1 MVVRFFPF
9 PFPTS
14 SDGAM
19 AFYVPL
25 PFDDIE
31 QAAPGK
37 VLRLEVSFFLPG
49 VLVRFLCK
57 LGWLFGT
64 GFFLGCVDTCCC
76 VSFGIFLTHTL
87 TEWYIAS
94 LVWHFGSRRY
104 LPILINC

>member
-1 MVVRFFPF
+1 VDGRHGGKQRRGGEVSRLIGRRMVVRFFPF

-25 PFDDIE
+25 PFDDRE

-57 LGWLFGT
+57 LVG
-64 GFFLGCVDTCCC
+64 FLGLD
-76 VSFGIFLTHTL
+76 S
-87 TEWYIAS
+87 
-94 LVWHFGSRRY
+94 SRAV
-104 LPILINC
+104 

>member
-1 MVVRFFPF
+1 
-9 PFPTS
+9 
-14 SDGAM
+14 M

-25 PFDDIE
+25 PFDDRE

-64 GFFLGCVDTCCC
+64 GFFFLGCVDTCCC
-76 VSFGIFLTHTL
+76 CVSFRIFLTHTL
-87 TEWYIAS
+87 IEWYIAS

-104 LPILINC
+104 LPTHINC